1 VLRGGVTQVAG
12 QHWCVKRIDQFDYK
26 SRTTMLPSL
35 LPPIL
40 KKVPGFS
47 IRGFLTGLVL
57 SAILGAALYL
67 LLSTL

>member
-1 VLRGGVTQVAG
+1 
-12 QHWCVKRIDQFDYK
+12 
-26 SRTTMLPSL
+26 MLPSL

-57 SAILGAALYL
+57 SAIVGGALYIFL
-67 LLSTL
+67 ATP